1 MGLLL
6 ALFFGFVPVFF
17 FAWFI
22 YWMDRFEK
30 EPKFLLG
37 AVFLWGAI
45 VAAGMAFVVNT
56 SLATGVYLFTR
67 SEAAANLTTG
77 TLIAPVVEEIFKGL
91 AVLVVFLAA
100 RHEFDSILDGIVY
113 AGIVALGF
121 AATENTLYIY
131 RDGYLESGYPG
142 LFNLAFI
149 RVVLVG
155 WQHPFYTAFIGIGLA
170 ITRLRR
176 DPLTR
181 LVALLSGLS
190 LAVFLHSLHNTLASL
205 VRGFGGFVL
214 GTAIDWSGWI
224 FMLLLVLWAAYREQ
238 QWIVTHLREEV
249 SLGSLTPVQY
259 QTACSAWSQGLARF
273 GALLNGRFQATSR
286 FYQLCAELAYKKHQF
301 STLGDEGGNFSR
313 IEKIR
318 SELTRLSPLALS

>member
-1 MGLLL
+1 MGFFLS
-6 ALFFGFVPVFF
+6 LFFGFVPVFF

-22 YWMDRFEK
+22 YWMDRYEK
-30 EPKFLLG
+30 EPKFMLLG
-37 AVFLWGAI
+37 VFLWGAV

-67 SEAAANLTTG
+67 SEMATNLTTG
-77 TLIAPVVEEIFKGL
+77 TLIAPVVEEIWKGL

-131 RDGYLESGYPG
+131 RDGYLEGGYAG
-142 LFNLAFI
+142 LFSLVFI

-170 ITRLRR
+170 VARLTRNPMTRLA
-176 DPLTR
+176 
-181 LVALLSGLS
+181 ALIGGLG
-190 LAVFLHSLHNTLASL
+190 LAILLHSLHNTLASL
-205 VRGFGGFVL
+205 VRGWSSFVL
-214 GTAIDWSGWI
+214 GTVIDWSGWI
-224 FMLLLVLWAAYREQ
+224 FMLLFILWAIYREQ

-249 SLGSLTPVQY
+249 SLGSLTPTQY
-259 QTACSAWSQGLARF
+259 QTACSAWLQGLARF
-273 GALLNGRFQATSR
+273 GALFSGRFQATNR
-286 FYQLCAELAYKKHQF
+286 FYQLCAELAYKKEQR
-301 STLGDEGGNFSR
+301 SKMGDEGGNSKI
-313 IEKIR
+313 IETLR
-318 SELTRLSPLALS
+318 EELARLSPQVQA